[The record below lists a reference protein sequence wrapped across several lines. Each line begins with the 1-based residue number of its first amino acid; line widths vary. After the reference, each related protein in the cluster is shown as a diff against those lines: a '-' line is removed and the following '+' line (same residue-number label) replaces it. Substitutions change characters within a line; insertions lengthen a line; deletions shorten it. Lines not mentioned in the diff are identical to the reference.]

1 MPWVRIDEHAMSHPK
16 IAGLS
21 DGSFRLWVQALAH
34 CQNVL
39 TDGLV
44 KTIALRGMTA
54 YTARRRAEL
63 IEAGLW
69 RDADNGIVVHDYL
82 QWNDSR
88 AQVLKAREAEKNRKR
103 RWRDGVRGTD
113 SGRDAGQDGG
123 RTPTSPVRACVV
135 PTPPVAEEREGGVGE
150 TNSQRAG
157 RFAQW
162 YADAHERTLGVGY
175 IGPYRDYEHALRLC
189 EKFTDTE
196 LHDAAMV
203 WFGQDDDF
211 AVSGTRTIA
220 KFASRA
226 SDCVLTARKVASRFS
241 A

>member
-21 DGSFRLWVQALAH
+21 DGAFRLWVQALAH

-39 TDGLV
+39 TDGFV
-44 KTIALRGMTA
+44 VVIALRGLSA
-54 YTARRRAEL
+54 YTLKRRTEL
-63 IEAGLW
+63 VEAGLW
-69 RDADNGIVVHDYL
+69 KNQAGGGVVVHDYL

-88 AQVLKAREAEKNRKR
+88 EQVLKARDAAKDRRR
-103 RWRDGVRGTD
+103 RWRDK
-113 SGRDAGQDGG
+113 DASKDASKDAG

-135 PTPPVAEEREGGVGE
+135 PTNPVAEEREGGVGE
-150 TNSQRAG
+150 TNSERAG

-162 YADAHERTLGVGY
+162 YAEAHERTLGVGY

-189 EKFTDTE
+189 EKFSDTE

-211 AVSGTRTIA
+211 ATSGTRTIA

-226 SDCVLTARKVASRFS
+226 SDCVLTARKVAARFS